1 MEQKIIIGL
10 GAVMINELLNEIV
23 NLYFEG
29 HSLDEIF
36 SNLRNNLRE
45 EDLEEIKKIILINEM
60 EKE

>member
-45 EDLEEIKKIILINEM
+45 EDLEEIK
-60 EKE
+60 